1 MSKRDLSLDY
11 IKGILILFVV
21 YGHCLYWLDGN
32 RNSFNYY
39 FLPKIIYS
47 FHMPLFIFLSG
58 YFFSA
63 KINANIYSTTTEK
76 FKRLIIPHFFFN
88 FIMLIP
94 IFCLWGTY
102 GHFITRFSNGIIT
115 ISSIY
120 HYFTMFWFLW
130 CVFISCIITNI
141 VHNCAN
147 NKKKGNIILILLS
160 ILFLFISKFQI
171 IHIIIDHQHIGTMF
185 FFFTIGIITHDDS
198 TLFLQKT
205 TKYCAS
211 LLYITYISLL
221 YVKPEIDNL
230 IISEIGNL
238 AGLICAY
245 NLFRLF
251 YNLKISTRFVSYIS
265 KWTLSIYIYHFIFLY
280 SIMKPVNLLYEKYDS
295 IIIVVINLLIAILV
309 TYTIAWLSERLST
322 SPFLRRYAF
331 GK

>member
-11 IKGILILFVV
+11 IKGILILLVV

-32 RNSFNYY
+32 RNSFNYFY
-39 FLPKIIYS
+39 LPKIIYT

-63 KINANIYSTTTEK
+63 KKNANIHSTVIEK
-76 FKRLIIPHFFFN
+76 FKRLIIPHLFFN

-130 CVFISCIITNI
+130 CVFLSCIITNI
-141 VHNCAN
+141 VHNCTN

-160 ILFLFISKFQI
+160 ILFLFISKFEI

-185 FFFTIGIITHDDS
+185 FFFTIGIITHDNG
-198 TLFLQKT
+198 TLFIQKP
-205 TKYCAS
+205 TKFFAI
-211 LLYITYISLL
+211 LLYTAYIALL
-221 YVKPEIDNL
+221 YVKPEVDNL
-230 IISEIGNL
+230 ILSEIGNL

-245 NLFRLF
+245 NLFQLL
-251 YNLKISTRFVSYIS
+251 YICKISTKIVLYIS
-265 KWTLSIYIYHFIFLY
+265 KWTLSIYIYHFVFLY
-280 SIMKPVNLLYEKYDS
+280 SIMNYINYYFEKHDS
-295 IIIVVINLLIAILV
+295 ILIVVINLLIAIFV

-322 SPFLRRYAF
+322 SSFLRRYAF